1 MCQIE
6 IINIFLF
13 FKYDDIK
20 LKYNFQ
26 SDMFNNMPAI
36 ILTQN
41 S

>member
-20 LKYNFQ
+20 LKYNY
-26 SDMFNNMPAI
+26 SMYI
-36 ILTQN
+36 V
-41 S
+41 